1 MLNILFIG
9 TSEISTIVLDYL
21 SKDSDINIKGIISQP
36 DREIINRKEKS
47 IKKPFMKLFLENS
60 QTLNNIPLYQPE
72 KLNNDKDLIESIKL
86 MELDF
91 IVVVSYGQ
99 IISKEILD
107 IAPSINVHPSF
118 LPKYRGATPIETTLL
133 NNDKEIGIS
142 IILMD
147 EKMDAGDILSR
158 DYFIR
163 NENDSYEYILEKI
176 YNESKKEL
184 LRVLKDYKNIIPFKQ
199 EVENISFC
207 KKITKENY
215 IIDVN
220 NSYID
225 IYNQNFVFGKDG
237 LKLGNL
243 KLYNINVINKITNKE
258 SGTFE
263 FDKSKNLL
271 IINLKNCILEVSNV
285 QRIGKNIQN
294 VKDFNN
300 GIKVDNLLLI

>member
-72 KLNNDKDLIESIKL
+72 KFNNDKDLIESIKL

-107 IAPSINVHPSF
+107 IATSINLHPSF

>member
-1 MLNILFIG
+1 MINILFIG

-21 SKDSDINIKGIISQP
+21 SKDNDINIKGIISQP

-60 QTLNNIPLYQPE
+60 QTLNNLPLYQPE

-158 DYFIR
+158 DFFIR

-263 FDKSKNLL
+263 FDKSKNIL
-271 IINLKNCILEVSNV
+271 IINLKNCVLEVSNI